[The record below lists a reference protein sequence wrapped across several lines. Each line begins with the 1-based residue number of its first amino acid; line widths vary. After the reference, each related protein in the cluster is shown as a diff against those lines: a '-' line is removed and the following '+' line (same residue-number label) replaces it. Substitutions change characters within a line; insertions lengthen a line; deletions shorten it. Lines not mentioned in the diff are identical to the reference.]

1 MPNFLKRRRLTQQ
14 ECAREGWLL
23 GLAVSAAFLAAGSVM
38 DARAGAEKD
47 GAVEADPRLG
57 AEVDRICFGR
67 NINGWKPVK
76 GEDDVV
82 LLERGVNDWYRVE
95 LIGACDERLFRFAH
109 KIGIESRPAGGCV
122 TRGDV
127 IIVEDA
133 GDFVRRCHIRRI
145 YEWDD
150 KAPAPEETAGA
161 DGDEDQG

>member
-1 MPNFLKRRRLTQQ
+1 MSNLIRRRRLAQQ
-14 ECAREGWLL
+14 EGARDAWLL

-38 DARAGAEKD
+38 DARAGEEEGEQEAD
-47 GAVEADPRLG
+47 AVEADPRLG

-67 NINGWKPVK
+67 NINGWKPAK

-95 LIGACDERLFRFAH
+95 LSGACDERLFRFAH
-109 KIGIESRPAGGCV
+109 AIGIESRPAGGCV

-127 IIVEDA
+127 IIVEDT
-133 GDFVRRCHIRRI
+133 GNFTRRCFIRRI

-150 KAPAPEETAGA
+150 KASAPEEAPPGDGA
-161 DGDEDQG
+161 